1 METPSS
7 QVVKAL
13 TTMSRVAKNNA
24 LSYEKTL
31 GSNGLLSQK
40 DISDLRKNNSS
51 LNDDLVVLDRLP
63 SVSQYRREES
73 WAFLTFQTAL
83 LTTLPP
89 TSSEEEHF
97 FHCEPYNDSA
107 LSSLPVEILIEIFQ
121 LVVTGNLGLAEYDV
135 LDVKH
140 SPNWVISHVCR
151 AWRSVAL
158 SMPSLWT
165 SVFIE
170 DDPDLL
176 MIDGVPF
183 TENKATLLQE
193 YLTRSNQYPLRVAL
207 SSSYDI
213 QKHHEILLP
222 HFTRC
227 TDLDFTVNEEA
238 LNMLSTISCEFPGL
252 KRLSIAI
259 DDISHY
265 HSLPRDPRSTTTS
278 PPINGFSKAPH
289 LQEVSLHG
297 ISIFHLRLP
306 FPQLLSFTGDI
317 SHYFECLILFILSS
331 RLITATLNMY
341 FVPPLSHLS
350 VPFTHT
356 NLHTLSLYTDIHCIR
371 DLRLPALEVFRIE
384 RIRSGGYHHIAKLFR
399 ESRCP
404 LRSLYL
410 EVPALPWSE
419 LQPILE
425 ACSSTLT
432 SLSFRVDMVSA
443 WHVFDA
449 LSLDGASCLAPRLE
463 ELYVRDDTSW
473 DDYMEISF
481 AEDPF
486 LDMVFWRRD
495 SDGEVALLKS
505 LTVCYPNSPM
515 HPYALLHL
523 KVLEIDGLKV
533 EYHKYAW
540 TKKI

>member
-1 METPSS
+1 METPRSE
-7 QVVKAL
+7 VVKAL
-13 TTMSRVAKNNA
+13 TTMSRDAENDA
-24 LSYEKTL
+24 LSYGKTL
-31 GSNGLLSQK
+31 GDNGLLSEK
-40 DISDLRKNNSS
+40 DISDLRKNTSS

-63 SVSQYRREES
+63 SVLQYRREES
-73 WAFLTFQTAL
+73 WAFLTLQTAL

-89 TSSEEEHF
+89 TSFEERRF
-97 FHCEPYNDSA
+97 FHCEPYNDSV

-121 LVVTGNLGLAEYDV
+121 LVVAGDLGLAEYDV

-151 AWRSVAL
+151 VWRSVAV

-170 DDPDLL
+170 DDSDLL

-227 TDLDFTVNEEA
+227 TDLNFTVNEGA
-238 LNMLSTISCEFPGL
+238 INMLFTISVEFPDL
-252 KRLSIAI
+252 KRLSIVV

-265 HSLPRDPRSTTTS
+265 PSIPRDPRSTTS

-289 LQEVSLHG
+289 LQEVSLRG
-297 ISIFHLRLP
+297 IRIFHLGLP

-317 SHYFECLILFILSS
+317 SHCFECLILFILSS
-331 RLITATLNMY
+331 RLITATLKIDL
-341 FVPPLSHLS
+341 VPPYSPLS

-356 NLHTLSLYTDIHCIR
+356 NLRTLSLYTDIQCIR

-384 RIRSGGYHHIAKLFR
+384 RIRSGGYHHIAELLR

-410 EVPALPWSE
+410 EVPALPWSK
-419 LQPILE
+419 LQPILDP
-425 ACSSTLT
+425 CSSTLT
-432 SLSFRVDMVSA
+432 SLSIRVDAGSA
-443 WHVFDA
+443 RSVYDA

-463 ELYVRDDTSW
+463 ELYVRDDTS
-473 DDYMEISF
+473 DEDKYIELSF

-505 LTVCYPNSPM
+505 LTMCSPYS
-515 HPYALLHL
+515 PVPFYARWQL
-523 KVLEIDGLKV
+523 KALEIQGLKV
-533 EYHKYAW
+533 EYCNYAW